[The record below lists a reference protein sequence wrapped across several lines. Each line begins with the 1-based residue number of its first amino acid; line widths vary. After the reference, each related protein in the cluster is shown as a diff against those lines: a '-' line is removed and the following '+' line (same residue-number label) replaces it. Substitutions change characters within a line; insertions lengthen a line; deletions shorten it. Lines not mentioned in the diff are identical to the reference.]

1 MGKQTEKGMV
11 IGIDVGIS
19 TTKIVGLTADG
30 NIISPIRIKATDPVT
45 SLYGAFGK
53 YLYDNDIEL
62 NDVRQVMLTGVGS
75 AYVETPVYGLPTAKA
90 AEFLAEAN
98 SALREAAD
106 ALRAVSDGLDR
117 GIPSD
122 LLAEDLRAALA
133 ALGSITGLITTDE
146 VLGEIFSK
154 FCIGK

>member
-1 MGKQTEKGMV
+1 MGSAETPFSARPST
-11 IGIDVGIS
+11 VGRFSGEIAGAG
-19 TTKIVGLTADG
+19 TLRRRDGRIFADLFCHK
-30 NIISPIRIKATDPVT
+30 NYP
-45 SLYGAFGK
+45 GAFGQ
-53 YLYDNDIEL
+53 L
-62 NDVRQVMLTGVGS
+62 
-75 AYVETPVYGLPTAKA
+75 A
-90 AEFLAEAN
+90 A
-98 SALREAAD
+98 ALREAAD

-133 ALGSITGLITTDE
+133 SLGSITGLITTDE